1 MEGAKSRMSAIK
13 YDSCSAAITDMIEDP
28 HDNGDYRLHIEGE
41 NLKHLWDAAEA
52 SDKRLA
58 TAIACLKLIA
68 EQGGGEPDFSESRDG
83 EWCAEQAREVL
94 KQLRGE
100 P

>member
-1 MEGAKSRMSAIK
+1 MIEPK

-28 HDNGDYRLHIEGE
+28 NDNGDYRLHIEGE

-52 SDKRLA
+52 SDKEHARLA
-58 TAIACLKLIA
+58 TAIACLKVIA
-68 EQGGGEPDFSESRDG
+68 DYDG
-83 EWCAEQAREVL
+83 IEAGWCAEQAREVL